1 MIAMDHL
8 GPAVVALVCFLGW
21 MGGLAITLAISV
33 ALPPF
38 ALVSLAWL
46 LWGISLLM
54 DRRGW
59 W

>member
-1 MIAMDHL
+1 MIAMENL
-8 GPAVVALVCFLGW
+8 GPAAGVLACFLIW
-21 MGGLAITLAISV
+21 LGGLAITLVISV

-38 ALVSLAWL
+38 TLVSLAWL
-46 LWGISLLM
+46 LWGISLIM